1 MRVTLKVGFAKV
13 GFAAAAGLGL
23 AGCAGV
29 PVAIT
34 AASLYVDTVLFLRTN
49 KTAKDHVISAVA
61 ERDCSFMNILEN
73 GRLCEDAPPQ
83 PLIVAIMREV
93 QNVPPDETRTAE
105 APPPPIQVAAAP
117 TATLSDTVAGSGA
130 APLPPRKPEEPAA
143 MPAGPVAQAAVRSG
157 TGSFLVVLGSY
168 TKRSQAAAYQA
179 ALARADTTADTT
191 VVEATVF
198 GRRHYRVA
206 LRPTGRAEAL
216 AELSRARAAGIGDAW
231 LLPWSGNLSV
241 ESAVAALPPNEPP
254 YIGWLYRL

>member
-1 MRVTLKVGFAKV
+1 MRVTMKAGVL
-13 GFAAAAGLGL
+13 AAAGLGL

-29 PVAIT
+29 PVALT

-105 APPPPIQVAAAP
+105 ALPAPIQVAAAP
-117 TATLSDTVAGSGA
+117 TATLSDGVAGSGA

-157 TGSFLVVLGSY
+157 AGSFLVVLGSY
-168 TKRSQAAAYQA
+168 TKRAQAEAYQA
-179 ALARADTTADTT
+179 ALARADTTVANTT

-206 LRPTGRAEAL
+206 LRPAGRAEAL
-216 AELSRARAAGIGDAW
+216 GELARARAAGVRDAW

-241 ESAVAALPPNEPP
+241 DSAVAALP
-254 YIGWLYRL
+254 YVGWLYRL

>member
-1 MRVTLKVGFAKV
+1 MRVTMKVGMLT
-13 GFAAAAGLGL
+13 AAGLGL

-29 PVAIT
+29 PVALT

-49 KTAKDHVISAVA
+49 KTAKDHIISAVA

-83 PLIVAIMREV
+83 PLIVAVMREV
-93 QNVPPDETRTAE
+93 QNVPPGETRTAE
-105 APPPPIQVAAAP
+105 APPPPIQVAEAP
-117 TATLSDTVAGSGA
+117 TGTLSDGVAGSGA

-143 MPAGPVAQAAVRSG
+143 LPVGPVAQAAVRSG
-157 TGSFLVVLGSY
+157 TASFLVVLGSY
-168 TKRSQAAAYQA
+168 TKRAQAEAQQA
-179 ALARADTTADTT
+179 TLARSETM

-206 LRPTGRAEAL
+206 LRPAGRAEAL
-216 AELSRARAAGIGDAW
+216 AELSRARAAGIRDAW

-241 ESAVAALPPNEPP
+241 DSAVAALP
-254 YIGWLYRL
+254 YVGWLYRM